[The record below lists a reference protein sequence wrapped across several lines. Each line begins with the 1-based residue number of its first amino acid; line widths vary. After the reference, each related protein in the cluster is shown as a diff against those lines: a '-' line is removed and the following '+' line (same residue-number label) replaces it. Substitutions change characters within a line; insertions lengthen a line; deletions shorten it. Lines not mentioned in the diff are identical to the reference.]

1 MQMGIDATP
10 LNNLRPEINAPS
22 PSQKKIEANQR
33 NAQLSTGPRS
43 VEGKKTSSHNASKHG
58 LLIKDVVI
66 SVRANKEDQTEFD
79 ALLAE
84 LRECYGPIDIAEDL
98 LVRELAVSYWKSA
111 RALRC
116 ERADVTCA
124 GAAAPDQSELSEVEV
139 AILTLEPAADAYHSL
154 LRSSRG
160 IRFLLR
166 KAEQA
171 RDEAKVS
178 NSISTELRRW
188 LAPEPNLARTAL
200 G

>member
-1 MQMGIDATP
+1 MQMGTDATP
-10 LNNLRPEINAPS
+10 LNNPRPEINAPS
-22 PSQKKIEANQR
+22 PSQKKIEANQH

-43 VEGKKTSSHNASKHG
+43 VEGKMTSSRNASKHG

-98 LVRELAVSYWKSA
+98 LVRELAVSYWRSA

-116 ERADVTCA
+116 ERGDVTCA
-124 GAAAPDQSELSEVEV
+124 GAAPNQSELSEVEV

-166 KAEQA
+166 KAEKA
-171 RDEAKVS
+171 RDEGKVS

-188 LAPEPNLARTAL
+188 LAPEPNWART
-200 G
+200 